1 MPFIG
6 YELGTSTLDLSEE
19 ILSASGNSSET
30 LSRSIGSDIE
40 VLVYVADN
48 LLHTDQYSI
57 TGSLR
62 NEITFTGGFTPTA
75 GDEIIVRYLG
85 TVSYT
90 HLTLPTN
97 REV

>member
-48 LLHTDQYSI
+48 LLHTC
-57 TGSLR
+57 L
-62 NEITFTGGFTPTA
+62 
-75 GDEIIVRYLG
+75 L
-85 TVSYT
+85 YT
-90 HLTLPTN
+90 SPSPRDATLSRMPSSA
-97 REV
+97 